1 MTIRLTVWVSSSA
14 CRGSSERGGARLP
27 HPNPDDHSSRQND
40 ITKIMGVVVGT
51 AGRGRR
57 SHGTDLPVP
66 QRPSRLQE
74 PPECVREF
82 ASCRCAVIGQVAL
95 DVVDSTRQDVQLVMQ
110 LIEFRTGN
118 HQFVLT
124 QFELCCTMPRHP
136 IPLTAPTRAEHTRP
150 TRPRALRE
158 GSATPTAV
166 LRLRS
171 SAVSTHG
178 QLRHDVI
185 VVA

>member
-1 MTIRLTVWVSSSA
+1 MSTSA
-14 CRGSSERGGARLP
+14 GGGVTSDEEE
-27 HPNPDDHSSRQND
+27 NEQNVLLG
-40 ITKIMGVVVGT
+40 GVLALMSGVCIALSMV
-51 AGRGRR
+51 
-57 SHGTDLPVP
+57 L
-66 QRPSRLQE
+66 QRYALCYPSYN
-74 PPECVREF
+74 V
-82 ASCRCAVIGQVAL
+82 QV
-95 DVVDSTRQDVQLVMQ
+95 
-110 LIEFRTGN
+110 
-118 HQFVLT
+118 
-124 QFELCCTMPRHP
+124 LCCTMPRHP